1 MTFRQFAFNNV
12 SRNKRLYAA
21 YFLSS
26 LFTVMVFFTFS
37 IFAYHPM
44 LGPGHVHS
52 NAATALAV
60 SKWIIFVFSFF
71 FVLYSMSAFLQSRKR
86 EFGLLMLQGM
96 SIGQLRRMV
105 FLENML
111 IGSAATVGGIGLGLV
126 FAKAVLLLGE
136 NVLYIEDRLA
146 FYFPLKA
153 IGMTMASFLV
163 LFILISFFISAVL
176 RSGKLVTLIKGSK
189 ISKGEPKASV
199 VLSLIVVLLII
210 ISYTLSL
217 LAKGMMVVMLLLP
230 VVIMVCI
237 ATYLLF
243 TQLSVYVIRLL
254 KGRES
259 IFWRKTN
266 MLLLS
271 DLAYRMKDNARTFF
285 LVSIISTVAFCSIG
299 ALYGFRTVL
308 LEPLMDSNPYLVS
321 LNSTADNP
329 EEDRQVQRI
338 DEELSKAHIQAVP
351 IETTLTY
358 YQVEGDKRPV
368 LIIGQSEYNRLANHL
383 QAEQIQLQD
392 GEVAAVGYWMSGG
405 IMSKPQANSE
415 YRLASGVTIQADQ
428 QVLSTVLPENK
439 ASLVL
444 TDQAYAQLGQP
455 DEARQLRVW
464 IGAEGQPG
472 AVEAGE
478 KLADQ
483 FPYSDDYRF
492 IAKDYQM
499 MAVIKG
505 YAPMLFIGLFVG
517 IVFFVSAGSF
527 LYFRLYS
534 DLDDDKEK
542 FRSIS
547 KLGLSERELTKV
559 LTRQISLLFFAP
571 IVVAL
576 IHGAVALTALSNMFA
591 YSLFRESAVVLGV
604 FFIIQVV
611 YFIIVRFFYIKQVKA
626 AL

>member
-44 LGPGHVHS
+44 LGPGKVRS
-52 NAATALAV
+52 DAAMALDT

-96 SIGQLRRMV
+96 SIGQLRWMV
-105 FLENML
+105 FLENMM

-136 NVLYIEDRLA
+136 NVLHIGDRLA

-153 IGMTMASFLV
+153 IAVTIISFLI

-199 VLSLIVVLLII
+199 ALSLIVVLLLAV
-210 ISYTLSL
+210 SYTLSL
-217 LAKGMMVVMLLLP
+217 MAKGIMVVILLIP
-230 VVIMVCI
+230 VVIMVSV

-243 TQLSVYVIRLL
+243 TQLSVYIIRLL
-254 KGRES
+254 KERES

-299 ALYGFRTVL
+299 SLYGARTIL
-308 LEPLMDSNPYLVS
+308 LEPMMDSNPYLIS
-321 LNSTADNP
+321 LKSTASDT
-329 EEDRQVQRI
+329 EADEQVQMI
-338 DEELSKAHIQAVP
+338 HEELSRANVQAVP
-351 IETTLTY
+351 MEATLTY
-358 YQVEGDKRPV
+358 YQVEGDKKPA
-368 LIIGQSEYNRLANHL
+368 LIISQSEYNRLAGPL
-383 QAEQIQLQD
+383 QAEEIQLKD
-392 GEVAAVGYWMSGG
+392 GEAAVAGYWISGG
-405 IMSKPQANSE
+405 LMSEPQTNSE
-415 YRLASGVTIQADQ
+415 YRLASGVTIQADR
-428 QVLSTVLPENK
+428 QVLSTILPENK

-444 TDQAYAQLGQP
+444 TDQAYARLGQP
-455 DEARQLRVW
+455 DDIRQMHVW
-464 IGAEGQPG
+464 IGAAGQPG
-472 AVEAGE
+472 AIEAGE
-478 KLADQ
+478 RLAEQ
-483 FPYSDDYRF
+483 LPSSDNYLF
-492 IAKDYQM
+492 FAKDYQM
-499 MAVIKG
+499 MAVIRG

-534 DLDDDKEK
+534 DLDGDKEK
-542 FRSIS
+542 FRSVS
-547 KLGLSERELTKV
+547 KLGLSEKELTRV

-576 IHGAVALTALSNMFA
+576 IHGAVALTAMSNMFA
-591 YSLFRESAVVLGV
+591 YSLFRESAAVLGV
-604 FFIIQVV
+604 FFLIQVV
-611 YFIIVRFFYIKQVKA
+611 YFVIVRFFYIKQVKA

>member
-12 SRNKRLYAA
+12 ARNKRLYAA

-44 LGPGHVHS
+44 LGPANVHS
-52 NAATALAV
+52 SAGSALSV
-60 SKWIIFVFSFF
+60 SKWIIYVFSFF

-105 FLENML
+105 FLENMM
-111 IGSAATVGGIGLGLV
+111 IGSAATAGGIGLGLV

-153 IGMTMASFLV
+153 IEMTVISFLI
-163 LFILISFFISAVL
+163 LFVLISFFISSVL

-199 VLSLIVVLLII
+199 VLSLIVVLLLAV
-210 ISYTLSL
+210 SYTLSL
-217 LAKGMMVVMLLLP
+217 LAKGAMVVVLLFP
-230 VVIMVCI
+230 VVIMVCV

-299 ALYGFRTVL
+299 SLYGFRTVL
-308 LEPLMDSNPYLVS
+308 LEPLTGSNPYLFS
-321 LNSTADNP
+321 LNSTASNP
-329 EEDRQVQRI
+329 EEDRQVQKI
-338 DEELSKAHIQAVP
+338 NQELSKANIKAVP
-351 IETTLTY
+351 MEVSLTY
-358 YQVEGDKRPV
+358 YQVKGDKRPT
-368 LIIGQSEYNRLANHL
+368 LIISQSEYNRLAAGL
-383 QAEQIQLQD
+383 QMEPLQLK
-392 GEVAAVGYWMSGG
+392 ESEAAVVGYWVS
-405 IMSKPQANSE
+405 STWTNQQLNSD
-415 YRLASGVTIQADQ
+415 YKLASGVAIHAGR
-428 QVLSTVLPENK
+428 QVTSTVLPENK

-444 TDQAYAQLGQP
+444 TDEAYHNLGEP
-455 DEARQLRVW
+455 DEIRHLHVW
-464 IGAEGQPG
+464 IGAKGQPG

-478 KLADQ
+478 KLTDSL
-483 FPYSDDYRF
+483 PYSDEYRF
-492 IAKDYQM
+492 IAKDYQLR
-499 MAVIKG
+499 AAIQG
-505 YAPMLFIGLFVG
+505 YAPLLFIGLFVG
-517 IVFFVSAGSF
+517 VVFFVSAGSF

-534 DLDDDKEK
+534 DLDGDKEK

-547 KLGLSERELTKV
+547 KLGLSEKELTRV

-576 IHGAVALTALSNMFA
+576 IHGAVALTALSNMFE
-591 YSLFRESAVVLGV
+591 YSLFRQSAAVLGV
-604 FFIIQVV
+604 FFLIQVI
-611 YFIIVRFFYIKQVKA
+611 YFVIVRFFYIKQVKA

>member
-12 SRNKRLYAA
+12 ARNKRLYAA

-44 LGPGHVHS
+44 LGPENVHS
-52 NAATALAV
+52 SAGNALSV
-60 SKWIIFVFSFF
+60 SKWIIYVFSFF

-105 FLENML
+105 FLENMM
-111 IGSAATVGGIGLGLV
+111 IGSAATAGGIGLGLV

-153 IGMTMASFLV
+153 IEMTVLSFLI
-163 LFILISFFISAVL
+163 LFVLISFFISAVL

-199 VLSLIVVLLII
+199 VLSLIVVLLLAV
-210 ISYTLSL
+210 SYTLSL
-217 LAKGMMVVMLLLP
+217 LAKGAMVVVLLFP
-230 VVIMVCI
+230 VVIMVCV

-299 ALYGFRTVL
+299 SLYGFRTVL
-308 LEPLMDSNPYLVS
+308 LEPLTKSNPYLIS
-321 LNSTADNP
+321 LNSTASNP
-329 EEDRQVQRI
+329 EEDRQVQMI
-338 DEELSKAHIQAVP
+338 DQELSKANVKAVP
-351 IETTLTY
+351 MEASLTY
-358 YQVEGDKRPV
+358 YQVKGDKRPT
-368 LIIGQSEYNRLANHL
+368 LIISQSEYNRLADGL
-383 QAEQIQLQD
+383 QMEPIQLKK
-392 GEVAAVGYWMSGG
+392 GEAAAVGYWVPGAVMSDQQPD
-405 IMSKPQANSE
+405 SDYK
-415 YRLASGVTIQADQ
+415 LASGVTLHADR
-428 QVLSTVLPENK
+428 QVPSTILPENK

-444 TDQAYAQLGQP
+444 TDEAYRQLGQP
-455 DEARQLRVW
+455 DEIRQLHVW

-478 KLADQ
+478 KLTELL
-483 FPYSDDYRF
+483 PYSDEYRF
-492 IAKDYQM
+492 IAKDYQLR
-499 MAVIKG
+499 ASIQG
-505 YAPMLFIGLFVG
+505 YAPLLFIGLFVG
-517 IVFFVSAGSF
+517 VVFFVSAGSF

-534 DLDDDKEK
+534 DLDGDKEK

-547 KLGLSERELTKV
+547 KLGLSEKELTRV

-576 IHGAVALTALSNMFA
+576 IHGAVALTALSNMFS
-591 YSLFRESAVVLGV
+591 YSLFRESAAVLGV
-604 FFIIQVV
+604 FFLIQVI
-611 YFIIVRFFYIKQVKA
+611 YFVIVRFFYIKQVKA